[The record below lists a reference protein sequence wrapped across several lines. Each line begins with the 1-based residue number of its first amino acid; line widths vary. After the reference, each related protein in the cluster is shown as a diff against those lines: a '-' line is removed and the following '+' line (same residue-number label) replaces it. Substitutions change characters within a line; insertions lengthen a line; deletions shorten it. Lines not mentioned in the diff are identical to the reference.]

1 MIPIIMM
8 LFGISTLGQFQ
19 LEIPEFLTDPSP
31 VICEEM
37 DDSNF
42 DPNCQ
47 HEDYSIFRSWC
58 LGNRCDDHA
67 VKGYVKS
74 ITEDGTVVWFTTEEQ
89 INLDI
94 SSLESWQI
102 IRYTSEELQELDI
115 MPEDC
120 SYESE
125 QDGTCGYGLFPPQP

>member
-19 LEIPEFLTDPSP
+19 LEIPDFLPDPSP

-74 ITEDGTVVWFTTEEQ
+74 IAEDGTITWYSTEEQ
-89 INLDI
+89 IDLDI
-94 SSLESWQI
+94 DSLEPWQI
-102 IRYTSEELQELDI
+102 IRHTQDELSELNI

-120 SYESE
+120 TYESE
-125 QDGTCGYGLFPPQP
+125 VDGTCGFGLFPPQP

>member
-19 LEIPEFLTDPSP
+19 LEIPEFLPAPSS

-37 DDSNF
+37 DDTNF

-74 ITEDGTVVWFTTEEQ
+74 IAEDGTIIWFTTEEQ
-89 INLDI
+89 TNLDI

-102 IRYTSEELQELDI
+102 IRYTSEELEEVNI
-115 MPEDC
+115 IPEDC
-120 SYESE
+120 TYESE
-125 QDGTCGYGLFPPQP
+125 QDGTCGYGMSPPQP

>member
-1 MIPIIMM
+1 MIML

-19 LEIPEFLTDPSP
+19 LEIPEFLPDPSP

-42 DPNCQ
+42 DSNCQ

-74 ITEDGTVVWFTTEEQ
+74 IAEDGTITWFTTEEQ
-89 INLDI
+89 TNLDI

-102 IRYTSEELQELDI
+102 IRYTSEELEELKI
-115 MPEDC
+115 IPEDC
-120 SYESE
+120 TYESE
-125 QDGTCGYGLFPPQP
+125 QDGTCGYGMSPPQP

>member
-1 MIPIIMM
+1 M
-8 LFGISTLGQFQ
+8 LFGLSTLGQFQ
-19 LEIPEFLTDPSP
+19 LEIPEFLPAPSS

-37 DDSNF
+37 DDTNF

-74 ITEDGTVVWFTTEEQ
+74 IAEDGTITWFTTEEQ
-89 INLDI
+89 TNLDI

-102 IRYTSEELQELDI
+102 IRYTSEELEELNI
-115 MPEDC
+115 IPEDC
-120 SYESE
+120 TYESE
-125 QDGTCGYGLFPPQP
+125 QDGTCGYGMSPPQP

>member
-1 MIPIIMM
+1 MM

-19 LEIPEFLTDPSP
+19 LEIPEFLPGPSP

-42 DPNCQ
+42 DSNCQ

-67 VKGYVKS
+67 IKGYVKS
-74 ITEDGTVVWFTTEEQ
+74 IAEDGTITWYSTEEQ
-89 INLDI
+89 IDLDI
-94 SSLESWQI
+94 DSLEPWRI
-102 IRYTSEELQELDI
+102 IRYTQEELSELNI

-120 SYESE
+120 TYESE
-125 QDGTCGYGLFPPQP
+125 VDGTCGFGLFPPQP

>member
-19 LEIPEFLTDPSP
+19 LEIPEFLPAPSP

-37 DDSNF
+37 DDTNF

-74 ITEDGTVVWFTTEEQ
+74 IAEDGTIIWFTTEEQ
-89 INLDI
+89 TNLDI
-94 SSLESWQI
+94 SSLEGWQV
-102 IRYTSEELQELDI
+102 IRYTSEELEVLNI
-115 MPEDC
+115 IPEDC
-120 SYESE
+120 TYESE
-125 QDGTCGYGLFPPQP
+125 QDGTCGYGMSPPQP

>member
-19 LEIPEFLTDPSP
+19 LEIPEFLPVQSS

-37 DDSNF
+37 DDTNF

-74 ITEDGTVVWFTTEEQ
+74 IAEDGTITWFTTEEQ
-89 INLDI
+89 TNLDI

-102 IRYTSEELQELDI
+102 IRYTSAELEELNI
-115 MPEDC
+115 IPEDC
-120 SYESE
+120 TYESE
-125 QDGTCGYGLFPPQP
+125 QDGTCGYGMSPPQP

>member
-8 LFGISTLGQFQ
+8 LFGISTLGHFQ
-19 LEIPEFLTDPSP
+19 LEIPEFLPAPSS

-37 DDSNF
+37 DDTNF
-42 DPNCQ
+42 NPNCQ

-74 ITEDGTVVWFTTEEQ
+74 IAEDGTIIWFTTEEQ
-89 INLDI
+89 TNLDI
-94 SSLESWQI
+94 L
-102 IRYTSEELQELDI
+102 LLD
-115 MPEDC
+115 
-120 SYESE
+120 
-125 QDGTCGYGLFPPQP
+125 LFFLILFLALKFCFF

>member
-1 MIPIIMM
+1 MM

-19 LEIPEFLTDPSP
+19 LEIPEFLPVPSS

-37 DDSNF
+37 DDTNF

-67 VKGYVKS
+67 VKGYAKEIDENGT
-74 ITEDGTVVWFTTEEQ
+74 ITWYSTQEQ
-89 INLDI
+89 VDLDI
-94 SSLESWQI
+94 NSLEPWQVV
-102 IRYTSEELQELDI
+102 RYTQEELSELNI
-115 MPEDC
+115 IPEDC
-120 SYESE
+120 TYESE
-125 QDGTCGYGLFPPQP
+125 VDGTCGFGLFPPQP

>member
-1 MIPIIMM
+1 MM

-19 LEIPEFLTDPSP
+19 LEIPDFLLVPSS

-42 DPNCQ
+42 DPNCE

-58 LGNRCDDHA
+58 LGNRCDEHA
-67 VKGYVKS
+67 IKGYVKS
-74 ITEDGTVVWFTTEEQ
+74 IASDGTVTWFTTEEQ
-89 INLDI
+89 INLDT
-94 SSLESWQI
+94 SSLEEWQI
-102 IRYTSEELQELDI
+102 IRYTSDELAELNI

-120 SYESE
+120 TYESE
-125 QDGTCGYGLFPPQP
+125 QDGTCGYGMSPPQP

>member
-1 MIPIIMM
+1 MM

-19 LEIPEFLTDPSP
+19 LEIPEFLPVPSS

-37 DDSNF
+37 DDTNF

-74 ITEDGTVVWFTTEEQ
+74 IAEDGTITWFTTEEQ
-89 INLDI
+89 TNLDI
-94 SSLESWQI
+94 SLLESWQI
-102 IRYTSEELQELDI
+102 IRYTSEELEALNI
-115 MPEDC
+115 IPEDC
-120 SYESE
+120 TYESE
-125 QDGTCGYGLFPPQP
+125 RDGTCGYGMSPPQP

>member
-19 LEIPEFLTDPSP
+19 LEIPEFLPVPSP

-37 DDSNF
+37 DDTNF

-74 ITEDGTVVWFTTEEQ
+74 IAEDGTIIWFTTEEQ
-89 INLDI
+89 TNLDI
-94 SSLESWQI
+94 SSLEGWQI
-102 IRYTSEELQELDI
+102 IRYTSEELEELNI
-115 MPEDC
+115 IPEDC
-120 SYESE
+120 TYESE
-125 QDGTCGYGLFPPQP
+125 QDGTCGYGMSPPHP

>member
-19 LEIPEFLTDPSP
+19 LEIPEFLPAQSS

-37 DDSNF
+37 DDTNF

-47 HEDYSIFRSWC
+47 HEDYTIFRSWC

-74 ITEDGTVVWFTTEEQ
+74 IAEDGTITWFTTEEQ
-89 INLDI
+89 TNLDI

-102 IRYTSEELQELDI
+102 IRYTSAELEELNI
-115 MPEDC
+115 IPEDC
-120 SYESE
+120 TYESE
-125 QDGTCGYGLFPPQP
+125 QDGTCGYGMSPPQP

>member
-19 LEIPEFLTDPSP
+19 LEIPEFLPAPSS

-37 DDSNF
+37 DDTNF

-74 ITEDGTVVWFTTEEQ
+74 IAEDGTITWFTTEEQ
-89 INLDI
+89 TNLDI

-102 IRYTSEELQELDI
+102 IRYTSSELEELNI
-115 MPEDC
+115 IPEDC
-120 SYESE
+120 TYESE
-125 QDGTCGYGLFPPQP
+125 QDGTCGYGMSPPQP